1 MIQQDDEPIA
11 VQCTVQSVENQNYT
25 IEQLEKILRVKRR
38 QIFNYVK
45 IICDLYH
52 WESEEIFKPSPGKFS
67 LRMLAEMRRLQSVGA
82 DEYRIS
88 VGRECHR
95 PVSIK
100 MQPAALAIVEDC
112 SVILD
117 SRIAN
122 LQQSAIANSSSLA
135 DQLRGKLEE
144 IKRQNT
150 LAQQQSAILS
160 NAELLAAQN
169 QGYLQAIQIHQART
183 QAKQMALTQL
193 RAMELEE

>member
-1 MIQQDDEPIA
+1 MTQQDNESIA
-11 VQCTVQSVENQNYT
+11 VQCTVQSPENQDYT

-38 QIFNYVK
+38 QIFNYAK

-95 PVSIK
+95 PVSVK
-100 MQPAALAIVEDC
+100 MQPAGLTVVEDC
-112 SVILD
+112 SVVLD

-122 LQQSAIANSSSLA
+122 LQQSAIANSESLA
-135 DQLRGKLEE
+135 DRLRAKLHE
-144 IKRQNT
+144 IKQQNG
-150 LAQQQSAILS
+150 LAKQQSAILS
-160 NAELLAAQN
+160 DAELLAAQN
-169 QGYLQAIQIHQART
+169 YGYLQAIEIHQA
-183 QAKQMALTQL
+183 QAKAKQTALMQL